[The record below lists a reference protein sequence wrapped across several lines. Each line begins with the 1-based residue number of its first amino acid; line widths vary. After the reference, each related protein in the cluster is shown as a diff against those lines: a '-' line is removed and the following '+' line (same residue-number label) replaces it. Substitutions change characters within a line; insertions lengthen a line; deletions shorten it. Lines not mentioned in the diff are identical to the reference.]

1 MKVLSINV
9 GRAQALALKD
19 GSVMSAI
26 GKSPV
31 QAEDALRVHR
41 LGIEGDEQADL
52 SVHGGLSKAVY
63 AYPHEHYSVWAG
75 MVGQSSMKGSTSCQV
90 LQDGALRFGAFG
102 ENLTLQ
108 GLTEKQVWVGDQ
120 LHFADCVLAVT
131 EPRLPCFKFNLR
143 MGFSHAA
150 KMMVQSGTCG
160 YYLAVLREG
169 TIAAGESFEVKPG
182 ARELSITELFEL
194 RTRKARQL
202 DMF

>member
-1 MKVLSINV
+1 MQILSINV
-9 GRAQALALKD
+9 GRAQPLATRE

-26 GKSPV
+26 GKRAIDREVLARP
-31 QAEDALRVHR
+31 
-41 LGIEGDEQADL
+41 LGMDGDEQADL
-52 SVHGGLSKAVY
+52 SVHGGLSKAIY
-63 AYPHEHYSVWAG
+63 AYPHEHYAVWASICQ
-75 MVGQSSMKGSTSCQV
+75 QSSSKSALPSEVWVDGS
-90 LQDGALRFGAFG
+90 LRFGAFG

-108 GLTEKQVWVGDQ
+108 GLTETQVWVGDQ

-160 YYLAVLREG
+160 FYLAVLREG
-169 TIAAGESFEVKPG
+169 SLSPGETFELRPG
-182 ARELSITELFEL
+182 PREVSIPELFEL
-194 RTRKARQL
+194 RTRKAKQL